1 MMRDKEHVEFI
12 NTFKNIVKSITL
24 IDIPNKDGAIT
35 KEDFNNKL
43 SNLNLNLKLSNSIQE
58 GIKSLSTNENTIIL
72 CVGSLYLAGEIL
84 NLN

>member
-1 MMRDKEHVEFI
+1 MRDKEHVEFI